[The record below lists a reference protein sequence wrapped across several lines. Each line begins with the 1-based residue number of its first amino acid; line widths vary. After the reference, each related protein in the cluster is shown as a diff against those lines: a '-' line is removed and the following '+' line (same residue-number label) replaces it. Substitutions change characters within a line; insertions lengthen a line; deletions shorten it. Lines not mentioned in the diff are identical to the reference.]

1 MLEEGEGFMEVPE
14 QICSGIEG
22 TGTKQARLREEPWA
36 EALGRSI
43 PGMLGEQQGASMG
56 ATVQS
61 RVAF

>member
-1 MLEEGEGFMEVPE
+1 MLEEGEGFMEVSE

-43 PGMLGEQQGASMG
+43 PGMLGEQQGASM
-56 ATVQS
+56 
-61 RVAF
+61 